1 CDPFRRGKVL
11 TKKQIVVVPD
21 GEADPTQFLGQ
32 VVLVDEDGEPWSPG
46 AGDSSPVAWGDVT
59 GKPSTFTPA
68 THSHEIEDVNGL
80 ESRLAAIEAA
90 LEGGEA
96 ERMSTSSNVVV
107 LS

>member
-1 CDPFRRGKVL
+1 M
-11 TKKQIVVVPD
+11 TKKQFVVVPD

-68 THSHEIEDVNGL
+68 THSHEIADVNAL

-96 ERMSTSSNVVV
+96 E
-107 LS
+107 

>member
-1 CDPFRRGKVL
+1 L
-11 TKKQIVVVPD
+11 TKKQFVVVPD

-68 THSHEIEDVNGL
+68 THTHDIDDVTGL
-80 ESRLAAIEAA
+80 ESRIADLESQLEALETKVDG

-96 ERMSTSSNVVV
+96 E
-107 LS
+107 